1 MELQNVKDD
10 DITKRLKSRRADLFI
25 KRILDIILSIALFI
39 VLLPLLIIIA
49 IIIKIDS
56 EGPVIFKQVR
66 VGTNGKKFKILK
78 FRTMV
83 KDAEK
88 KFNLNIDK
96 DNLGSLVFQDKGDTR
111 VTKVGAFLRK
121 TSLDELPQLINVFI
135 GDMSLV
141 GPRPEIPA
149 VADYYND
156 IQKLRLKVRPG
167 ITGLAQVSGRGEIE
181 LEKTIEYDL
190 TYIKNFSLWLDI
202 KILLKT
208 IAVVFKRE
216 GAY

>member
-10 DITKRLKSRRADLFI
+10 IASRLKSHRVDLFI
-25 KRILDIILSIALFI
+25 KRILDIILSFALFI

-49 IIIKIDS
+49 IVIKIDS
-56 EGPVIFKQVR
+56 EGPVIFTQVR
-66 VGTNGKKFKILK
+66 VGTNGEKFKIFK

-88 KFNLNIDK
+88 KFDLNIDK
-96 DNLGSLVFQDKGDTR
+96 NNLGSLVFQDKGDPR

-121 TSLDELPQLINVFI
+121 TSLDELPQLLNVFI

-156 IQKLRLKVRPG
+156 TQRLRLSVRPG
-167 ITGLAQVSGRGEIE
+167 ITGLAQVSGRGEIQ

-190 TYIKNFSLWLDI
+190 TYIKGFNIWLDI
-202 KILLKT
+202 KILFKT
-208 IAVVFKRE
+208 ITVVFKRE